1 MPDRGQIVR
10 RGTRAGARIYVAG
23 QRKWLGTF
31 DTEREA
37 QEAIDAALRES
48 DGLAPLDCE
57 VFAKRWMDDYPRP
70 KASTREVNEQR
81 ARGFAED
88 FKGAKMG
95 GPLSRSPFAKKVGLA
110 GQPDR
115 VVARRWARE
124 NPHALSSIRAMFND
138 ALNDGLISVNPF
150 AKLGLAQSR
159 GRKDI
164 TPPSAEEVS
173 DLATRAA
180 EIHEDGGA
188 FASQI
193 LFAAY
198 TGVRPGELW
207 ELRWGDLDL
216 RNLEARVSR
225 RVWNGTVDTPKNGK
239 ARTITV
245 PPPARDALI
254 AAPRRADTDLL
265 FTTKRGKPFTKG
277 SHVYYWNPVRAAAGL
292 QGMDFYDLRH
302 FCATH
307 LLELGLS
314 PADVAVQLGH
324 TDGGR
329 LVMELY
335 GHPSETRAR
344 ERLKRAFQTNVAGL
358 SVVKE
363 RKASNG

>member
-1 MPDRGQIVR
+1 MPERGQIVR
-10 RGTRAGARIYVAG
+10 RGTRVGARIYVAG
-23 QRKWLGTF
+23 QRRWLGTF

-37 QEAIDAALRES
+37 RAAIDAALAEF

-57 VFAKRWMDDYPRP
+57 TFADRWMDDYPRP
-70 KASTREVNEQR
+70 KESTRAVNRDR
-81 ARGFAED
+81 AKRFAAD

-95 GPLSRSPFAKKVGLA
+95 GPLNRSPFAKRMGLA
-110 GQPDR
+110 GSPDR
-115 VVARRWARE
+115 VVARRWALE
-124 NPHALSSIRAMFND
+124 NPHVVSAVRAMFND
-138 ALNDGLISVNPF
+138 ALNDGLISANPF
-150 AKLGLAQSR
+150 TKLGLPQSR

-164 TPPSAEEVS
+164 VPVSAEQV
-173 DLATRAA
+173 DLLATRAT
-180 EIHEDGGA
+180 EIHQDGGH
-188 FASQI
+188 FAAQI
-193 LFAAY
+193 MFAAY

-225 RVWNGTVDTPKNGK
+225 RVYNGSVDTPKNHR
-239 ARTITV
+239 ARTITI
-245 PPPARDALI
+245 PPPARDALL
-254 AAPRRADTDLL
+254 AAPRRTDTDLL
-265 FTTKRGKPFTKG
+265 FVTTRGRPFAKS
-277 SHVYYWNPVRAAAGL
+277 SHAYNWHPVRAAAGL
-292 QGMDFYDLRH
+292 NGMDFYELRH

-344 ERLKRAFQTNVAGL
+344 ERLKRAFQNNVTDL
-358 SVVKE
+358 SAAKE